1 MKSFFLL
8 ILTLFTL
15 LGHSQSPSRPRLVVG
30 LVIDQM
36 RWDFLYRYNE
46 RYGTDGFKRLLRE
59 GASCE
64 NNLINYTPSHTG
76 AGHAG
81 IYTGSV
87 PAVHGIMG
95 NYWYHRDLKRN
106 FYCCE
111 DTTAVTVGSSSSAGK
126 MSPVNMWGS
135 TISDELKISTNF
147 RSKTISIALKD
158 RGSILPG
165 GHTANAAYWFDNASG
180 GWISSSFYMKELP
193 EWAQKLNSKK
203 MPDQYIAKG
212 WNTLY
217 PLSTYKQSTPDS
229 NRYEARLT
237 GGDFTFPHIIP
248 ATSSNKYETFRYLP
262 GAMTFTFDMAKAA
275 MEGEKLGKGDVTDF
289 LALSI
294 STTDYAG
301 HSFGPNSIEIE
312 DMYLRLDQDIAN
324 FLKHLDQT
332 IGKGQYLIF
341 LSADHGV
348 ANNPYFLLDNKV
360 PVGIFDEAKVRKDLN
375 ELVQK
380 EFGVAG
386 IIETWINY
394 QCYLNH
400 SIIARNNLDRKK
412 IVNVIMK
419 FLMKQQAVSSVAD
432 LADLNHSQLQDHV
445 KTKLV
450 NGYNQRFSGDIQ
462 YILKPQW
469 FETWRTGSSHGAW
482 NPYDAHIP
490 LIFMGWKVK
499 PGKVYRE
506 TYMEDIAPTICAMLN
521 IQRPSGCVGK
531 VIEEVIRP

>member
-1 MKSFFLL
+1 
-8 ILTLFTL
+8 
-15 LGHSQSPSRPRLVVG
+15 
-30 LVIDQM
+30 
-36 RWDFLYRYNE
+36 
-46 RYGTDGFKRLLRE
+46 
-59 GASCE
+59 
-64 NNLINYTPSHTG
+64 
-76 AGHAG
+76 
-81 IYTGSV
+81 
-87 PAVHGIMG
+87 
-95 NYWYHRDLKRN
+95 
-106 FYCCE
+106 
-111 DTTAVTVGSSSSAGK
+111 
-126 MSPVNMWGS
+126 
-135 TISDELKISTNF
+135 
-147 RSKTISIALKD
+147 
-158 RGSILPG
+158 
-165 GHTANAAYWFDNASG
+165 
-180 GWISSSFYMKELP
+180 MKELP
-193 EWAQKLNSKK
+193 EWAKKLNSKK
-203 MPDQYIAKG
+203 LPDQYISKG

-229 NRYEARLT
+229 NRYEARLS

-262 GAMTFTFDMAKAA
+262 GAMTFTFEMAKAA
-275 MEGEKLGKGDVTDF
+275 MEGEKLGKREVTDF

-294 STTDYAG
+294 SSTDYAG

-400 SIIARNNLDRKK
+400 SIIAQNNLDRKK

-419 FLMKQQAVSSVAD
+419 FLMKQQAVASVAD
-432 LADLNHSQLQDHV
+432 LADLNNSQLQDHV